1 VYTAA
6 AEASGSKATAVANN
20 VVKCML
26 NTVDGCKVLVITS
39 RSNSRLGA
47 LEEIYMRYQR
57 QMNIHTVARS
67 RPWNAMI
74 AIASLMP
81 DTADN
86 IFFPNSGCERN

>member
-26 NTVDGCKVLVITS
+26 NTVDGCKVLVTTS
-39 RSNSRLGA
+39 RSTSRLGA

-57 QMNIHTVARS
+57 
-67 RPWNAMI
+67 
-74 AIASLMP
+74 
-81 DTADN
+81 
-86 IFFPNSGCERN
+86 